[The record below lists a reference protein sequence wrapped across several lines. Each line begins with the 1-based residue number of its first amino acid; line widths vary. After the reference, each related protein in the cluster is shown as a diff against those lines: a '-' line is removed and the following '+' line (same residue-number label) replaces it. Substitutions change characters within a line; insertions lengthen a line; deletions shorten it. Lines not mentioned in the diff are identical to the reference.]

1 MKEFDKLVDIISQLR
16 EECPWDKE
24 QTHESLSKHLIEEAY
39 ELLDSLAKLNNNNQE
54 SYRNLSSELG
64 DLLLQILLH
73 SKIASENGYFSIV
86 EVVDSLNEKLI
97 KRHPHV
103 FGDVSLDS
111 AKEVEKQWEKIKQE
125 DKQSIFDDINKN
137 LPAITT
143 AFKAQRKAE
152 SLNLSYKNYEEA
164 LEDLISEIEE
174 LKEASSNDEKKY
186 ELGDVLFSLVNV
198 SRYIEADPEIQLKKS
213 TERFINRAKYV
224 ESNKDDNF
232 IAIVISPFI
241 FILPVIKADIE
252 LIFLFNC
259 LFIPASWI
267 SYSKSETALKPLN
280 MIVALYL
287 EQSVVVIVENDKIF
301 NLCGLNFKSL
311 KSDFFII
318 STLSSAEK
326 R

>member
-1 MKEFDKLVDIISQLR
+1 MYETREESSKVAGSMVDSKFSNIETENVVGKKAGFDYSYLNEYGLIKENTKQWKTDWKLIYNNKFNPPKDLIKYLERKNWEFNNVEHSPFDLLNTAFMDNGISFIIDPKTIDAPTKFDKLVDIIAQLR

-24 QTHESLSKHLIEEAY
+24 QSHVSLSKHLLEEAY

-111 AKEVEKQWEKIKQE
+111 PKEVEKQWEKIKQE
-125 DKQSIFDDINKN
+125 DKQSIFDDINNN

-152 SLNLSYKNYEEA
+152 SLNL
-164 LEDLISEIEE
+164 
-174 LKEASSNDEKKY
+174 
-186 ELGDVLFSLVNV
+186 
-198 SRYIEADPEIQLKKS
+198 
-213 TERFINRAKYV
+213 T
-224 ESNKDDNF
+224 
-232 IAIVISPFI
+232 
-241 FILPVIKADIE
+241 
-252 LIFLFNC
+252 
-259 LFIPASWI
+259 
-267 SYSKSETALKPLN
+267 
-280 MIVALYL
+280 
-287 EQSVVVIVENDKIF
+287 
-301 NLCGLNFKSL
+301 
-311 KSDFFII
+311 
-318 STLSSAEK
+318 
-326 R
+326 